1 MTWDEARI
9 GYRRPDEQRGMDLIG
24 AALKRRR
31 KRLGLTQM
39 DLARRTG
46 IDQSVISRIERAR
59 RWGLSWRRFAML
71 VAVLGGLDFIDE
83 VPARQVPRGWEHQ
96 AVPNPFLAA
105 LAERTASDEIDIVDS
120 TDRPGR
126 RAGPTPERT

>member
-83 VPARQVPRGWEHQ
+83 VPARQVPPGWEHQ
-96 AVPNPFLAA
+96 AVPNPYLAA
-105 LAERTASDEIDIVDS
+105 LAERAAGDEVDGVDS
-120 TDRPGR
+120 NR
-126 RAGPTPERT
+126 